1 MLQPQ
6 QSSLVLA
13 ALALLAGVD
22 AFAPPLAT
30 TRTTSSISNVVS
42 SLSPRT
48 VDIPVSRLFM
58 AEGDDEAGDDAA
70 EASAEDG
77 DEGEDDE
84 EEKEPEE
91 DPEVTAIKKEI
102 AELETTL
109 KSKKSTLSYTLD
121 QAEEYTK
128 AGYARKVA
136 EMENMRRIRSVR
148 DKKRHTNV
156 CLFDVR

>member
-6 QSSLVLA
+6 QSTLVLA
-13 ALALLAGVD
+13 ALALCAGVD

-30 TRTTSSISNVVS
+30 TTTTSSISNVVS

-58 AEGDDEAGDDAA
+58 AEGEEEEEAGDDAA
-70 EASAEDG
+70 DG

-148 DKKRHTNV
+148 NQK
-156 CLFDVR
+156 

>member
-6 QSSLVLA
+6 QSTLVLA
-13 ALALLAGVD
+13 ALALCAGVD
-22 AFAPPLAT
+22 AFAPPLLAST
-30 TRTTSSISNVVS
+30 TTTSSISNVVS

-48 VDIPVSRLFM
+48 VDIPASRLFM
-58 AEGDDEAGDDAA
+58 AEGDDDEEAGDDAA
-70 EASAEDG
+70 EDGED
-77 DEGEDDE
+77 DDE

-136 EMENMRRIRSVR
+136 EMIYRSLEN
-148 DKKRHTNV
+148 DYNAYKKRNSAK
-156 CLFDVR
+156 